1 MPSVCNPG
9 KQGRC
14 RRKRALWRWASP
26 WTGRRHAWGGW
37 LSASEGAQI
46 WLSVVTDCHKRG
58 VQDCFI
64 ACVDRLKGLP
74 EAIEAVVP
82 KTQVQ

>member
-1 MPSVCNPG
+1 MPTQAGSL
-9 KQGRC
+9 
-14 RRKRALWRWASP
+14 ALGITLDGAKARL
-26 WTGRRHAWGGW
+26 GGW
-37 LSASEGAQI
+37 LSASEGAQV